1 MKPRKVLAYRKSI
14 NWNQKEVADFLG
26 ISVDAYSKKERG
38 LSEFKENEMVNFTNL
53 INENGK
59 EANVSDIFFD

>member
-14 NWNQKEVADFLG
+14 DWTQKEVADFLG